1 MTLMFAHFSL
11 TAEEQ
16 RSALTVKIIEVEVH
30 RSICS
35 RQSIAKRFFLM
46 RWRML
51 VSVNRAGTVKIFSH
65 ALRVNWLRA

>member
-16 RSALTVKIIEVEVH
+16 RSALTVKIILEVFA
-30 RSICS
+30 
-35 RQSIAKRFFLM
+35 QGNQLPLM

-65 ALRVNWLRA
+65 APRVNWLRA